1 MSVGDVRTL
10 PYSDDTFD
18 GVIAVEVL
26 EHIPNPE
33 AGLSEAMRVLKPGG
47 YAITALPVQLPLL
60 MHLHDF
66 DTPDEVLALYKK
78 EIPSYD
84 NQLCLGTRQNL
95 QGLGMQN
102 VPTAKNMHS
111 RIFHGVPNGIGF
123 PIGTIIA
130 T

>member
-26 EHIPNPE
+26 EHIPDPE
-33 AGLSEAMRVLKPGG
+33 VGLSEAMHVLKPGG
-47 YAITALPVQLPLL
+47 YTITALPVQLPLL
-60 MHLHDF
+60 MHLCDF
-66 DTPDEVLALYKK
+66 DTPDEVLALYKQ

-84 NQLCLGTRQNL
+84 SQLCLGTMQNL

-102 VPTAKNMHS
+102 LPTAKNLHS
-111 RIFHGVPNGIGF
+111 CIFHGVPNRIGF